1 MYLWALG
8 VLQTRAFGWGLPSTM
23 LVPLADCLNHDFSA
37 NMTLSL
43 LEKTLHKSMNKIYL
57 YKHNFEKKEGDTD
70 EDSVYDKKNSK
81 IKINCAKL
89 FREDEASFSL
99 MRRNSV
105 NNSGASVIS
114 VVTGKKIA
122 TTKRSLRMKTSC
134 SKKPLLFK

>member
-1 MYLWALG
+1 
-8 VLQTRAFGWGLPSTM
+8 M

-89 FREDEASFSL
+89 FREDEIAQMPEEVLKHWRQEIPPQIPEDKLYSRDLCIERFQFNKEKHTSSL
-99 MRRNSV
+99 EE
-105 NNSGASVIS
+105 
-114 VVTGKKIA
+114 
-122 TTKRSLRMKTSC
+122 
-134 SKKPLLFK
+134 SKF